1 VLLDDV
7 VIGAGAI
14 VRRAIIDKN
23 VIVPAG
29 ARIGV
34 DHEYDAEPYNISQH
48 GVVVVG
54 KGRRVPSPAPRR

>member
-1 VLLDDV
+1 MLLDDV
-7 VIGAGAI
+7 VVGAGAI

-34 DHEYDAEPYNISQH
+34 NHEADSELYNISQN
-48 GVVVVG
+48 GVVVIG
-54 KGRRVPSPAPRR
+54 KGRKVPGPSTNR